1 MTYGLFINFH
11 VTYRN
16 YTDDSVQI
24 ESVFMTLNN
33 TNTGVVYGYEL
44 LVMSDHNSPSANRF
58 L

>member
-16 YTDDSVQI
+16 YTDDSKQI

-33 TNTGVVYGYEL
+33 TNTGVVYGYDFDNDRL
-44 LVMSDHNSPSANRF
+44 FPQFSFS
-58 L
+58 